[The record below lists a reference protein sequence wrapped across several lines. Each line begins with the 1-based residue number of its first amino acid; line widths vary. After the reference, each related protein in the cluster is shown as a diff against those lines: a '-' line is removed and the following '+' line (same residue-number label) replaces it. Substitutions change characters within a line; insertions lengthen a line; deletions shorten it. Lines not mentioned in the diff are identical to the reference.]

1 MEELDLKELISM
13 FLEKKLL
20 IILVVI
26 IFALMGAIYT
36 LKFVTPIYQSTTSLV
51 LAQIASDNSEESNSI
66 TSSDIALNSNLIDN
80 YRVIAKS
87 KSVAQEVINNLN
99 LDTPVD
105 ILRNRISVTTE
116 SDSEVIKI
124 TVADEDPELA
134 CKITTEVAEIFMGKV
149 ETIYKVNNITV
160 LDKAEIETTPSN
172 INLTKNIVIFAF
184 VGGILV
190 AGYIL
195 LINMLDTTVKTD
207 TDIERALDIPV
218 LASIVL
224 TDDATK
230 KKFKS
235 HMKREDF
242 TSKAASEPDE
252 DDNIQVLYEHN
263 SIVRNNRPTGE
274 EEGVSMFTYMGNS
287 EPEEEEEEEEENGY
301 EGKSRL
307 ERKRR
312 PNRKRKNNRR
322 EDK

>member
-20 IILVVI
+20 IILVVV

-51 LAQIASDNSEESNSI
+51 LAQIGGDNSEESNSI
-66 TSSDIALNSNLIDN
+66 TSSDIALNTNLIDN

-87 KSVAQEVINNLN
+87 KSVAQEVIDNLN
-99 LDTPVD
+99 LDTTVE

-160 LDKAEIETTPSN
+160 LDKAEMETTPSN

-184 VGGILV
+184 VGGILI

-207 TDIERALDIPV
+207 TDIEKALDIPV

-230 KKFKS
+230 KKFKA

-242 TSKAASEPDE
+242 TSKTASEPDE

-274 EEGVSMFTYMGNS
+274 DEAVSMFTYMGNT
-287 EPEEEEEEEEENGY
+287 EPDEDEEEEQF

>member
-1 MEELDLKELISM
+1 M
-13 FLEKKLL
+13 
-20 IILVVI
+20 
-26 IFALMGAIYT
+26 
-36 LKFVTPIYQSTTSLV
+36 
-51 LAQIASDNSEESNSI
+51 
-66 TSSDIALNSNLIDN
+66 
-80 YRVIAKS
+80 
-87 KSVAQEVINNLN
+87 
-99 LDTPVD
+99 
-105 ILRNRISVTTE
+105 
-116 SDSEVIKI
+116 
-124 TVADEDPELA
+124 
-134 CKITTEVAEIFMGKV
+134 
-149 ETIYKVNNITV
+149 
-160 LDKAEIETTPSN
+160 ETTPSN

-184 VGGILV
+184 VGGILI

-207 TDIERALDIPV
+207 TDIEKALDIPV

-230 KKFKS
+230 KKFKA

-242 TSKAASEPDE
+242 TSKTASEPDE

-274 EEGVSMFTYMGNS
+274 DEAVSMFTYMGNT
-287 EPEEEEEEEEENGY
+287 EPDEDEEEEQF

>member
-20 IILVVI
+20 IVLVVI

-87 KSVAQEVINNLN
+87 KSVAQEVINNLE
-99 LDTPVD
+99 LDTSVD
-105 ILRNRISVTTE
+105 VLRNRISVTTE

-134 CKITTEVAEIFMGKV
+134 CKITTEVAQIFMGKV

-160 LDKAEIETTPSN
+160 LDKAEVETTPSN
-172 INLTKNIVIFAF
+172 INLTKNVVIFAF

-230 KKFKS
+230 KKFKA
-235 HMKREDF
+235 HTRREDF
-242 TSKAASEPDE
+242 TSKTASEPDE

-263 SIVRNNRPTGE
+263 SIVRNKGNSE
-274 EEGVSMFTYMGNS
+274 DEAVSMFTYMGNT
-287 EPEEEEEEEEENGY
+287 EPDEEDEEDNNDNR
-301 EGKSRL
+301 SRL
-307 ERKRR
+307 GRKRR
-312 PNRKRKNNRR
+312 PNRKRKNNKR

>member
-51 LAQIASDNSEESNSI
+51 LAQIGGDNSEESNSI

-87 KSVAQEVINNLN
+87 KSVAQEVIDNLN
-99 LDTPVD
+99 LDTTVE

-124 TVADEDPELA
+124 TVLDEDPELA

-149 ETIYKVNNITV
+149 QTIYKVNNITV
-160 LDKAEIETTPSN
+160 LDKAEMETTPSN

-184 VGGILV
+184 VGGILI

-207 TDIERALDIPV
+207 TDIEKALDIPV

-230 KKFKS
+230 KKFKA

-242 TSKAASEPDE
+242 TSKTASEPDE

-274 EEGVSMFTYMGNS
+274 DEAVSMFTYMGNT
-287 EPEEEEEEEEENGY
+287 EPDEDEEEEQF

>member
-20 IILVVI
+20 IILVVV

-51 LAQIASDNSEESNSI
+51 LAQIGGDNSEESNSI
-66 TSSDIALNSNLIDN
+66 TSSDIALNTNLIDN

-87 KSVAQEVINNLN
+87 KSVAQEVIDNLN
-99 LDTPVD
+99 LDTTVD

-160 LDKAEIETTPSN
+160 LDKAEMETTPSN

-184 VGGILV
+184 VGGILI

-207 TDIERALDIPV
+207 TDIEKALDIPV

-230 KKFKS
+230 KKFKA

-242 TSKAASEPDE
+242 TSKTASEPDE

-274 EEGVSMFTYMGNS
+274 DEAVSMFTYMGNT
-287 EPEEEEEEEEENGY
+287 EPEEDEEEEQF

>member
-51 LAQIASDNSEESNSI
+51 LAQIGGDNSEESNSI
-66 TSSDIALNSNLIDN
+66 TSSDIALNTNLIDN

-87 KSVAQEVINNLN
+87 KSVAQEVIDNLN
-99 LDTPVD
+99 LDTTVE

-124 TVADEDPELA
+124 TVLDEDPELA

-160 LDKAEIETTPSN
+160 LDKAEMETTPSN

-184 VGGILV
+184 VGGILI

-207 TDIERALDIPV
+207 TDIEKALDIPV

-230 KKFKS
+230 KKFKA

-242 TSKAASEPDE
+242 TSKTASEPDE

-274 EEGVSMFTYMGNS
+274 DEAVSMFTYMGNT
-287 EPEEEEEEEEENGY
+287 EPDEDEEEEQF

>member
-20 IILVVI
+20 IILVVV

-51 LAQIASDNSEESNSI
+51 LAQIGGDNSEESNSI
-66 TSSDIALNSNLIDN
+66 TSSDIALNTNLIDN

-87 KSVAQEVINNLN
+87 KSVAQEVIDNLN
-99 LDTPVD
+99 LDTTVE

-160 LDKAEIETTPSN
+160 LDKAEMETTPSN

-184 VGGILV
+184 VGGILI

-207 TDIERALDIPV
+207 TDIEKALDIPV

-230 KKFKS
+230 KKFKA

-242 TSKAASEPDE
+242 TSKTASEPDE

-263 SIVRNNRPTGE
+263 SIVRNNRQTGE
-274 EEGVSMFTYMGNS
+274 DEAVSMFTYMGNT
-287 EPEEEEEEEEENGY
+287 EPDEDEEEEQF

>member
-20 IILVVI
+20 IILVVV

-51 LAQIASDNSEESNSI
+51 LAQIGGDNSEESNSI
-66 TSSDIALNSNLIDN
+66 TSSDIALNTNLIDN

-87 KSVAQEVINNLN
+87 KSVAQEVIDNLN
-99 LDTPVD
+99 LDTTVD

-124 TVADEDPELA
+124 TVLDEDPELA

-149 ETIYKVNNITV
+149 QTIYKVNNITV
-160 LDKAEIETTPSN
+160 LDKAEMETTPSN

-184 VGGILV
+184 VGGILI

-207 TDIERALDIPV
+207 TDIEKALDIPV

-230 KKFKS
+230 KKFKA

-242 TSKAASEPDE
+242 TSKTASEPDE

-263 SIVRNNRPTGE
+263 SIVRNNRQTGE
-274 EEGVSMFTYMGNS
+274 DEAVSMFTYMGNT
-287 EPEEEEEEEEENGY
+287 EPDEDEEEEQF

>member
-20 IILVVI
+20 IVLVVI

-51 LAQIASDNSEESNSI
+51 LAQIGGDNSEESNSI
-66 TSSDIALNSNLIDN
+66 TSSDIALNTNLIDN

-87 KSVAQEVINNLN
+87 KSVAQEVIDNLN
-99 LDTPVD
+99 LDTTVE

-124 TVADEDPELA
+124 TVLDEDPELA
-134 CKITTEVAEIFMGKV
+134 CKITSEVAEIFMGKV

-160 LDKAEIETTPSN
+160 LDKAEMETTPSN
-172 INLTKNIVIFAF
+172 INLTKNIVICAF
-184 VGGILV
+184 VGGILI

-207 TDIERALDIPV
+207 TDIEKALDIPV

-230 KKFKS
+230 KKFKA

-242 TSKAASEPDE
+242 TSKTASEPDE

-263 SIVRNNRPTGE
+263 SIVRNNRQTGE
-274 EEGVSMFTYMGNS
+274 DEAVSMFTYMGNT
-287 EPEEEEEEEEENGY
+287 EPDEDEEEEQF

>member
-51 LAQIASDNSEESNSI
+51 LAQIGGDNSEESNSI

-87 KSVAQEVINNLN
+87 KSVAQEVIDNLN
-99 LDTPVD
+99 LDTTVD

-124 TVADEDPELA
+124 TVLDEDPELA

-149 ETIYKVNNITV
+149 QTIYKVNNITV
-160 LDKAEIETTPSN
+160 LDKAEMETTPSN

-184 VGGILV
+184 VGGILI

-207 TDIERALDIPV
+207 TDIEKALDIPV

-230 KKFKS
+230 KKFKA

-242 TSKAASEPDE
+242 TSKTASEPDE

-274 EEGVSMFTYMGNS
+274 DEAVSMFTYMGNT
-287 EPEEEEEEEEENGY
+287 EPDEDEEEEEQF

>member
-20 IILVVI
+20 IVLVVI

-51 LAQIASDNSEESNSI
+51 LAQIGGDNSEESNSI
-66 TSSDIALNSNLIDN
+66 TSSDIALNTNLIDN

-87 KSVAQEVINNLN
+87 KSVAQEVIDNLN
-99 LDTPVD
+99 LDTTVD

-124 TVADEDPELA
+124 TVLDEDPELA

-160 LDKAEIETTPSN
+160 LDKAEMETTPSN

-184 VGGILV
+184 VGGILI

-207 TDIERALDIPV
+207 TDIEKALDIPV

-230 KKFKS
+230 KKFKA

-242 TSKAASEPDE
+242 TSKTASEPDE

-274 EEGVSMFTYMGNS
+274 DEAVSMFTYMGNT
-287 EPEEEEEEEEENGY
+287 EPDEDEEEEQF

>member
-51 LAQIASDNSEESNSI
+51 LAQIGGDNSEESNSI

-87 KSVAQEVINNLN
+87 KSVAQEVIKNLN
-99 LDTPVD
+99 LDTTVD

-134 CKITTEVAEIFMGKV
+134 CKITSEVSQIFIGKV
-149 ETIYKVNNITV
+149 QTIYKVNNITI
-160 LDKAEIETTPSN
+160 LDKAEVETNPSN

-207 TDIERALDIPV
+207 TDIEKALDVPV

-230 KKFKS
+230 KKFKA

-263 SIVRNNRPTGE
+263 SIVRNNKTNGE
-274 EEGVSMFTYMGNS
+274 DEAVSMFTYMGNS
-287 EPEEEEEEEEENGY
+287 DPDEDDDDSY
-301 EGKSRL
+301 DGKSKL

-312 PNRKRKNNRR
+312 PNRKRKNNKR

>member
-20 IILVVI
+20 IVLVVI

-87 KSVAQEVINNLN
+87 KSVAQEVINNLE
-99 LDTPVD
+99 LDTSVD
-105 ILRNRISVTTE
+105 VLRNRISVTTE

-134 CKITTEVAEIFMGKV
+134 CKITTEVAQIFMGKV

-160 LDKAEIETTPSN
+160 LDKAEVETTPSN
-172 INLTKNIVIFAF
+172 INLTKNVVIFAF

-230 KKFKS
+230 KKFKA
-235 HMKREDF
+235 HTRREDF
-242 TSKAASEPDE
+242 TSKTASEPDE

-263 SIVRNNRPTGE
+263 SIVRNKGNGE
-274 EEGVSMFTYMGNS
+274 DEAVSMFTYMGNT
-287 EPEEEEEEEEENGY
+287 EPDEEDEEDDNDNR
-301 EGKSRL
+301 SRL
-307 ERKRR
+307 GRKRR
-312 PNRKRKNNRR
+312 PNRKRKNNKR

>member
-20 IILVVI
+20 IILVVV

-51 LAQIASDNSEESNSI
+51 LAQIGGDNSEESNSI
-66 TSSDIALNSNLIDN
+66 TSSDIALNTNLIDN

-87 KSVAQEVINNLN
+87 KSVAQEVIDNLN
-99 LDTPVD
+99 LDTTVE

-124 TVADEDPELA
+124 TVLDEDPELA

-160 LDKAEIETTPSN
+160 LDKAEMETTPSN

-184 VGGILV
+184 VGGILI

-207 TDIERALDIPV
+207 TDIEKALDIPV

-230 KKFKS
+230 KKFKA

-242 TSKAASEPDE
+242 TSKTASEPDE

-263 SIVRNNRPTGE
+263 SIVRNNRQTGE
-274 EEGVSMFTYMGNS
+274 DEAVSMFTYMGNT
-287 EPEEEEEEEEENGY
+287 EPDEDEEEEQF

>member
-20 IILVVI
+20 IILVVV

-51 LAQIASDNSEESNSI
+51 LAQIGGDNSEESNSI

-87 KSVAQEVINNLN
+87 KSVAQEVIDNLN
-99 LDTPVD
+99 LDTTVE

-149 ETIYKVNNITV
+149 QTIYKVNNITV
-160 LDKAEIETTPSN
+160 LDKAEMETTPSN

-184 VGGILV
+184 VGGILI

-207 TDIERALDIPV
+207 TDIEKALDIPV

-230 KKFKS
+230 KKFKA

-242 TSKAASEPDE
+242 TSKTASEPDE

-263 SIVRNNRPTGE
+263 SIVRNNRQTGE
-274 EEGVSMFTYMGNS
+274 DEAVSMFTYMGNT
-287 EPEEEEEEEEENGY
+287 EPDEDEEEEQF

>member
-20 IILVVI
+20 IILVVV

-51 LAQIASDNSEESNSI
+51 LAQIGGDNSEESNSI

-87 KSVAQEVINNLN
+87 KSVAQEVIDNLN
-99 LDTPVD
+99 LDTTVE

-149 ETIYKVNNITV
+149 QTIYKVNNITV
-160 LDKAEIETTPSN
+160 LDKAEMETTPSN

-184 VGGILV
+184 VGGILI

-207 TDIERALDIPV
+207 TDIEKALDIPV

-230 KKFKS
+230 KKFKA

-242 TSKAASEPDE
+242 TSKTASEPDE

-274 EEGVSMFTYMGNS
+274 DEAVSMFTYMGNT
-287 EPEEEEEEEEENGY
+287 EPEEDEEEEQF

>member
-20 IILVVI
+20 IVLVVI

-51 LAQIASDNSEESNSI
+51 LAQIGGDNSEESNSI
-66 TSSDIALNSNLIDN
+66 TSSDIALNTNLIDN

-87 KSVAQEVINNLN
+87 KSVAQEVIDNLN
-99 LDTPVD
+99 LDTTVE

-124 TVADEDPELA
+124 TVLDEDPELA

-160 LDKAEIETTPSN
+160 LDKAEMETTPSN
-172 INLTKNIVIFAF
+172 INLTKYIVIFAF
-184 VGGILV
+184 VGGILI

-207 TDIERALDIPV
+207 TDIEKALDIPV

-230 KKFKS
+230 KKFKA

-242 TSKAASEPDE
+242 TSKTASEPDE

-274 EEGVSMFTYMGNS
+274 DEAVSMFTYMGNT
-287 EPEEEEEEEEENGY
+287 EPDEDEEEEQF

>member
-20 IILVVI
+20 IVLVVI

-51 LAQIASDNSEESNSI
+51 LAQIGGDNMESSNSI

-87 KSVAQEVINNLN
+87 KSVAQEVIDN
-99 LDTPVD
+99 LDLDVD
-105 ILRNRISVTTE
+105 VETLRTRVSVTTE

-134 CKITTEVAEIFMGKV
+134 CKITTEVAEIFMTKV

-160 LDKAEIETTPSN
+160 LDKAEINTTPYN
-172 INLTKNIVIFAF
+172 INLPKNIAIFAF

-207 TDIERALDIPV
+207 TDIEKALDIPV

-224 TDDATK
+224 TDDSAK
-230 KKFKS
+230 KKFKARI
-235 HMKREDF
+235 KREDF
-242 TSKAASEPDE
+242 TSKTASEPDE
-252 DDNIQVLYEHN
+252 DDSIQVLYEHN
-263 SIVRNNRPTGE
+263 SIVRNRGNGE
-274 EEGVSMFTYMGNS
+274 DEAISMFSYMGNE
-287 EPEEEEEEEEENGY
+287 EPDDESDDDY
-301 EGKSRL
+301 EDKSRL
-307 ERKRR
+307 GRKRR
-312 PNRKRKNNRR
+312 PNRKRKNNKR

>member
-20 IILVVI
+20 IILVVV

-51 LAQIASDNSEESNSI
+51 LAQIGGDNSEESNSI
-66 TSSDIALNSNLIDN
+66 TSSDIALNTNLIDN

-87 KSVAQEVINNLN
+87 KSVAQEVIDNLN
-99 LDTPVD
+99 LDTTVE

-124 TVADEDPELA
+124 TVLDEDPELA

-149 ETIYKVNNITV
+149 QTIYKVNNITV
-160 LDKAEIETTPSN
+160 LDKAEMETTPSN

-184 VGGILV
+184 VGGILI

-207 TDIERALDIPV
+207 TDIEKALDIPV

-230 KKFKS
+230 KKFKA

-242 TSKAASEPDE
+242 TSKTASEPDE

-274 EEGVSMFTYMGNS
+274 DEAVSMFTYMGNT
-287 EPEEEEEEEEENGY
+287 EPDEDEEEEQF

>member
-51 LAQIASDNSEESNSI
+51 LAQIGGDNSEESNSI
-66 TSSDIALNSNLIDN
+66 TSSDIALNTNLIDN

-87 KSVAQEVINNLN
+87 KSVAQEVIDNLN
-99 LDTPVD
+99 LDTTVD

-124 TVADEDPELA
+124 TVLDEDPELA

-160 LDKAEIETTPSN
+160 LDKAEMETTPSN

-184 VGGILV
+184 VGGILI

-207 TDIERALDIPV
+207 TDIEKALDIPV

-230 KKFKS
+230 KKFKA

-242 TSKAASEPDE
+242 TSKTASEPDE

-274 EEGVSMFTYMGNS
+274 DEAVSMFTYMGNT
-287 EPEEEEEEEEENGY
+287 EPDEDEEEEQF

>member
-20 IILVVI
+20 IVLVVI

-87 KSVAQEVINNLN
+87 KSVAQEVINNLE
-99 LDTPVD
+99 LDTSVD
-105 ILRNRISVTTE
+105 VLRNRISVTTE

-134 CKITTEVAEIFMGKV
+134 CKITTEVAQIFMGKV

-160 LDKAEIETTPSN
+160 LDKAEVETTPSN
-172 INLTKNIVIFAF
+172 INLTKNVVIFAF

-230 KKFKS
+230 KKFKA
-235 HMKREDF
+235 HTRREDF
-242 TSKAASEPDE
+242 TSKTASEPDE

-263 SIVRNNRPTGE
+263 SIVRNKGNGE
-274 EEGVSMFTYMGNS
+274 DEAVSMFTYMGNT
-287 EPEEEEEEEEENGY
+287 EPDEEDEEDDNDNR
-301 EGKSRL
+301 SRL
-307 ERKRR
+307 GRKRR
-312 PNRKRKNNRR
+312 PNRKRKNNKR
-322 EDK
+322 EDE

>member
-13 FLEKKLL
+13 FLEKKVL
-20 IILVVI
+20 IVLVVI

-51 LAQIASDNSEESNSI
+51 LAQIGTDKADGVNSI

-87 KSVAQEVINNLN
+87 KSVAQEVINNLD
-99 LDTPVD
+99 LDTSVD
-105 ILRNRISVTTE
+105 VLRNRISVTTE

-124 TVADEDPELA
+124 TVMDEDPELA
-134 CKITTEVAEIFMGKV
+134 CKITEEVAEIFIGKV

-160 LDKAEIETTPSN
+160 LDLPEVESTPSN

-184 VGGILV
+184 VGGILI

-207 TDIERALDIPV
+207 TDIEKALDIPV

-230 KKFKS
+230 KKFKA
-235 HMKREDF
+235 HTKREDF
-242 TSKAASEPDE
+242 TSKTASEPDE

-263 SIVRNNRPTGE
+263 SIVRNNRSNSE
-274 EEGVSMFTYMGNS
+274 DEAVSMFTYMGNI
-287 EPEEEEEEEEENGY
+287 EPDDTDDIEEDHEE
-301 EGKSRL
+301 KSRL
-307 ERKRR
+307 GRKRR
-312 PNRKRKNNRR
+312 PNRKRKNNKR

>member
-20 IILVVI
+20 IILVVV

-51 LAQIASDNSEESNSI
+51 LAQIGGDNSEESNSI

-87 KSVAQEVINNLN
+87 KSVAQEVIDNLN
-99 LDTPVD
+99 LNTTVE

-134 CKITTEVAEIFMGKV
+134 CKITTEVAEIFMEKV
-149 ETIYKVNNITV
+149 QTIYKVNNITV
-160 LDKAEIETTPSN
+160 LDKAEMETTPSN

-184 VGGILV
+184 VGGILI

-207 TDIERALDIPV
+207 TDIEKALDIPV

-230 KKFKS
+230 KKFKA

-242 TSKAASEPDE
+242 TSKTA
-252 DDNIQVLYEHN
+252 NGVL
-263 SIVRNNRPTGE
+263 P
-274 EEGVSMFTYMGNS
+274 
-287 EPEEEEEEEEENGY
+287 
-301 EGKSRL
+301 L
-307 ERKRR
+307 
-312 PNRKRKNNRR
+312 
-322 EDK
+322 

>member
-20 IILVVI
+20 IILVVV

-51 LAQIASDNSEESNSI
+51 LAQIGGDNSEESNSI

-87 KSVAQEVINNLN
+87 KSVAQEVIDNLN
-99 LDTPVD
+99 LDTTVE

-149 ETIYKVNNITV
+149 QTIYKVNNITV
-160 LDKAEIETTPSN
+160 LDKAEMETTPSN

-184 VGGILV
+184 VGGILI

-207 TDIERALDIPV
+207 TDIEKALDIPV

-230 KKFKS
+230 KKFKA

-242 TSKAASEPDE
+242 TSKTASEPDE

-274 EEGVSMFTYMGNS
+274 DEAVSMFTYMGNT
-287 EPEEEEEEEEENGY
+287 EPDEDEEEEQF

>member
-51 LAQIASDNSEESNSI
+51 LAQIGGDNSEESNSI
-66 TSSDIALNSNLIDN
+66 TSSDIALNTNLIDN

-87 KSVAQEVINNLN
+87 KTVAQEVIDNLN
-99 LDTPVD
+99 LDTTVE

-124 TVADEDPELA
+124 TVLDEDPELA

-160 LDKAEIETTPSN
+160 LDKAEMETTPSN

-184 VGGILV
+184 VGGILI

-207 TDIERALDIPV
+207 TDIEKALDIPV

-230 KKFKS
+230 KKFKA

-242 TSKAASEPDE
+242 TSKTASEPDE

-274 EEGVSMFTYMGNS
+274 DEAVSMFTYMGNT
-287 EPEEEEEEEEENGY
+287 EPDEDEEEEQF

>member
-20 IILVVI
+20 IVLVVI

-51 LAQIASDNSEESNSI
+51 LAQIGGDNSEESNSI
-66 TSSDIALNSNLIDN
+66 TSSDIALNTNLIDN

-87 KSVAQEVINNLN
+87 KSVAQEVIDNLN
-99 LDTPVD
+99 LDTTVE

-124 TVADEDPELA
+124 TVLDEDPELA
-134 CKITTEVAEIFMGKV
+134 CKITSEVAEIFMGKV

-160 LDKAEIETTPSN
+160 LDKAEMETTPSN

-184 VGGILV
+184 VGGILI

-207 TDIERALDIPV
+207 TDIEKALDIPV

-230 KKFKS
+230 KKFKA

-242 TSKAASEPDE
+242 TSKTASEPDE

-274 EEGVSMFTYMGNS
+274 DEAVSMFTYMGNT
-287 EPEEEEEEEEENGY
+287 EPDEDEEEEQF

>member
-20 IILVVI
+20 IILVVV

-51 LAQIASDNSEESNSI
+51 LAQIGGDNSEESNSI

-87 KSVAQEVINNLN
+87 KSVAQEVIDNLN
-99 LDTPVD
+99 LDTTVE

-149 ETIYKVNNITV
+149 QTIYKVNNITV
-160 LDKAEIETTPSN
+160 LDKAEMETTPSN

-184 VGGILV
+184 VGGILI

-207 TDIERALDIPV
+207 TDIEKALDIPV

-230 KKFKS
+230 KKFKA

-242 TSKAASEPDE
+242 TSKTASEPDE

-263 SIVRNNRPTGE
+263 SIVRNNRQTGE
-274 EEGVSMFTYMGNS
+274 DEAVSMFTYMGNT
-287 EPEEEEEEEEENGY
+287 EPDEDEEEEEQF

>member
-207 TDIERALDIPV
+207 NL
-218 LASIVL
+218 
-224 TDDATK
+224 K
-230 KKFKS
+230 KSNKK
-235 HMKREDF
+235 
-242 TSKAASEPDE
+242 
-252 DDNIQVLYEHN
+252 Y
-263 SIVRNNRPTGE
+263 
-274 EEGVSMFTYMGNS
+274 
-287 EPEEEEEEEEENGY
+287 
-301 EGKSRL
+301 
-307 ERKRR
+307 
-312 PNRKRKNNRR
+312 
-322 EDK
+322 

>member
-20 IILVVI
+20 IVLVVI
-26 IFALMGAIYT
+26 IFALMGALYT

-87 KSVAQEVINNLN
+87 KSVAQEVINNLE
-99 LDTPVD
+99 LDTSVD
-105 ILRNRISVTTE
+105 VLRNRISVTTE

-134 CKITTEVAEIFMGKV
+134 CKITTEVAQIFMGKV

-160 LDKAEIETTPSN
+160 LDKAEVETTPSN
-172 INLTKNIVIFAF
+172 INLTKNVVIFAF

-230 KKFKS
+230 KKFKA
-235 HMKREDF
+235 HTRREDF
-242 TSKAASEPDE
+242 TSKTASEPDE

-263 SIVRNNRPTGE
+263 SIVRNKGNGE
-274 EEGVSMFTYMGNS
+274 DEAVSMYTYMGNT
-287 EPEEEEEEEEENGY
+287 EPDEDDEEDDNDNR
-301 EGKSRL
+301 SRL
-307 ERKRR
+307 GRKRR
-312 PNRKRKNNRR
+312 PNRKRKNNKR

>member
-20 IILVVI
+20 IVLVVI

-51 LAQIASDNSEESNSI
+51 LAQIGGDNSEESNSI

-87 KSVAQEVINNLN
+87 KSVAQEVIDNLN
-99 LDTPVD
+99 LDTTVE

-124 TVADEDPELA
+124 TVLDENPELA

-160 LDKAEIETTPSN
+160 LDKAEMETTPSN

-184 VGGILV
+184 VGGILI

-207 TDIERALDIPV
+207 TDIEKALDIPV

-230 KKFKS
+230 KKFKA

-242 TSKAASEPDE
+242 TSKTASEPDE

-274 EEGVSMFTYMGNS
+274 DEAVSMFTYMGNT
-287 EPEEEEEEEEENGY
+287 EPDEDEEEEQF

>member
-20 IILVVI
+20 IVLVVI

-51 LAQIASDNSEESNSI
+51 LAQIGGDNSEESNSI
-66 TSSDIALNSNLIDN
+66 TSSDIALNTNLIDN

-87 KSVAQEVINNLN
+87 KSVAQEVIDNLN
-99 LDTPVD
+99 LDTTVE

-124 TVADEDPELA
+124 TVLDEDPELA

-160 LDKAEIETTPSN
+160 LDKAEMETTPSN

-184 VGGILV
+184 VGGILI

-207 TDIERALDIPV
+207 TDIEKALDIPV

-230 KKFKS
+230 KKFKA

-242 TSKAASEPDE
+242 TSKTASEPDE

-274 EEGVSMFTYMGNS
+274 DEAVSMFTYMGNT
-287 EPEEEEEEEEENGY
+287 EPDEDEEEEQF